1 MFAARLEEVFQPL
14 RDLVA
19 SVQGWTTKVSDL
31 WELMEALV
39 GSLAFAISSRPGEHF
54 EAASPVV
61 ASVVDAGMAV
71 VADCSFERG
80 DVMMQ
85 ATDDPPDLASVLPKR
100 VTQGVEEQAKMDV
113 ETTPSFFDME
123 MSQVESDGHMTVG
136 KLKIS
141 GAPYTDKSSKELIHM
156 DADEPLEKASPS
168 LWDEFLDELALT
180 VSSAPQNVQV
190 GKTAPSLLERRS
202 CRLDK
207 KNKDC
212 DIPVAKRAEFR
223 RAEAFGEVPKI
234 KRKGKA
240 SEEVLDEKMQH
251 YLQMYKKQHTPQ
263 VVEAVHALVKVNA

>member
-1 MFAARLEEVFQPL
+1 
-14 RDLVA
+14 
-19 SVQGWTTKVSDL
+19 
-31 WELMEALV
+31 
-39 GSLAFAISSRPGEHF
+39 
-54 EAASPVV
+54 
-61 ASVVDAGMAV
+61 
-71 VADCSFERG
+71 
-80 DVMMQ
+80 
-85 ATDDPPDLASVLPKR
+85 

-113 ETTPSFFDME
+113 ETTPSCFGME
-123 MSQVESDGHMTVG
+123 MSKVESDGHMTVG

-141 GAPYTDKSSKELIHM
+141 GAPCTDKSSKELIHM

-168 LWDEFLDELALT
+168 LWDEFLEELALT
-180 VSSAPQNVQV
+180 VSSAPQNAQV
-190 GKTAPSLLERRS
+190 GKTDSSLLERRS

-223 RAEAFGEVPKI
+223 RAKAFGEVPKV

-263 VVEAVHALVKVNA
+263 VVEAVRALVKVNA

>member
-19 SVQGWTTKVSDL
+19 SVQGWTTKVSGL
-31 WELMEALV
+31 WELMEALG
-39 GSLAFAISSRPGEHF
+39 GSLALAISSRPGEHF
-54 EAASPVV
+54 EATSPIV

-71 VADCSFERG
+71 VADCSFERD
-80 DVMMQ
+80 DVMVQ
-85 ATDDPPDLASVLPKR
+85 ATDDPPDLACVLPER
-100 VTQGVEEQAKMDV
+100 ATQGVEEQAKMDV
-113 ETTPSFFDME
+113 ETAPSCFDME
-123 MSQVESDGHMTVG
+123 MSPDGHLTVG

-141 GAPYTDKSSKELIHM
+141 GAPCTDKSSKELIHM
-156 DADEPLEKASPS
+156 DAGEPLEKASPS
-168 LWDEFLDELALT
+168 SWDEFLDELALT
-180 VSSAPQNVQV
+180 VSSAPQNAQV
-190 GKTAPSLLERRS
+190 GETAPSLLERRS

-212 DIPVAKRAEFR
+212 GIPVAKRAEYR
-223 RAEAFGEVPKI
+223 RAETFGEVPKI

-263 VVEAVHALVKVNA
+263 VVEAVRALVKVNA

>member
-19 SVQGWTTKVSDL
+19 SVQGWTTKVSGL
-31 WELMEALV
+31 WELMEALG
-39 GSLAFAISSRPGEHF
+39 GSLALAISSRPGEHI
-54 EAASPVV
+54 EASSP
-61 ASVVDAGMAV
+61 VVDAGVAV
-71 VADCSFERG
+71 VADCSFERD
-80 DVMMQ
+80 DVMVQ
-85 ATDDPPDLASVLPKR
+85 AMDDPPDLAFVLPER
-100 VTQGVEEQAKMDV
+100 AMQGMEEQAKMDV
-113 ETTPSFFDME
+113 ETTPSCFDME
-123 MSQVESDGHMTVG
+123 MSQVEPDGHMIVG
-136 KLKIS
+136 KLKTS
-141 GAPYTDKSSKELIHM
+141 GAPCTDKSSKEFIHL

-168 LWDEFLDELALT
+168 PWDEFLDELALT
-180 VSSAPQNVQV
+180 VSSAPQNAQV
-190 GKTAPSLLERRS
+190 GETTPSLLERRS

-212 DIPVAKRAEFR
+212 DIPVAKRAEYR

-263 VVEAVHALVKVNA
+263 VVEAVRALVKVNA